1 MRSFIKVLFSLA
13 FLFGLFTNTVS
24 AEKSTAENNKVMNV
38 AGQDL
43 YVDVAAATLWG
54 SPNTARPLDAPS
66 LSNPVDLRAWT
77 TSMSYDEKLWLVGEL
92 ETQALYGQKVH
103 VLEQEGDWVKVAVYG
118 QPTPRNELGY
128 PGWMPVSQLTT
139 SDRFEHL
146 DGKPFALIK
155 SPTAWLSKTPNG
167 KKKDLEL
174 SYNTK
179 LPVLIK
185 LHHSIAVLTPEGK
198 VRWLDTKDAAVYK
211 SESEIPGA
219 TGEQLVKEAKK
230 FLGLPYLWAGAS
242 GFGYD
247 CSGFTYT
254 VHKANGITIPRD
266 SGPQS
271 KAGLIVNKE
280 DLQPGDL
287 MFFAYDEGKGRVHHV
302 AMYAGEGMM
311 IHSPN
316 TASTVRI
323 DPISTPAYA
332 VEFAG
337 ARRYVP
343 EQ

>member
-13 FLFGLFTNTVS
+13 LLLGLFTNTVS
-24 AEKSTAENNKVMNV
+24 AEKGKTESSVV
-38 AGQDL
+38 GQDL
-43 YVDVAAATLWG
+43 YVDVAAATLW
-54 SPNTARPLDAPS
+54 SNPNTARPLDEAS
-66 LSNPVDLRAWT
+66 LSNPVDLRDWT

-92 ETQALYGQKVH
+92 ETQALYGQKVR
-103 VLEQEGDWVKVAVYG
+103 VLEQQGDWVKVAVYG

-139 SDRFEHL
+139 SDRFEHF

-155 SPTAWLSKTPNG
+155 SPTAWLSKTPYG

-179 LPVLIK
+179 LPVLVK
-185 LHHSIAVLTPEGK
+185 LHRSIAVITPEGE
-198 VRWLDTKDAAVYK
+198 VRWLDANDAAIYK
-211 SESEIPGA
+211 SESDIPVA
-219 TGEQLVKEAKK
+219 TGEELVKEAKK

-242 GFGYD
+242 GFGFD
-247 CSGFTYT
+247 CSGFTHT
-254 VHKANGITIPRD
+254 IHKANGITIPRD

-271 KAGLIVNKE
+271 KAGLIINKE

-302 AMYAGEGMM
+302 AMYAGDGMM

-332 VEFAG
+332 VEFSG